1 MFAPIFAPMLSRF
14 HTPSIDQGASYSF
27 PQYPANR
34 KPFDRFAFPE
44 QISTWARD
52 TAKGKR
58 GFGGLEQV
66 GVFHCFC
73 WVKKNMLQFTIQ
85 ISHRCH
91 WTKPLCCNQGTKSFG
106 LSGVGTCASNKRTG
120 RRFFALIAPLLC
132 IYHLWFDSNLDPEPN
147 TY

>member
-1 MFAPIFAPMLSRF
+1 MFAPMFAPIFAPMFSRF

-34 KPFDRFAFPE
+34 EPFDRFAFPE

-66 GVFHCFC
+66 GVFHCF
-73 WVKKNMLQFTIQ
+73 
-85 ISHRCH
+85 
-91 WTKPLCCNQGTKSFG
+91 
-106 LSGVGTCASNKRTG
+106 
-120 RRFFALIAPLLC
+120 LLG
-132 IYHLWFDSNLDPEPN
+132 
-147 TY
+147 